1 MSNKPPLVLWFRR
14 DLRLADNPALSHA
27 LSVGAPILPIYIHS
41 PEEEPL
47 SQEGGASRWWLHHSL
62 AALDASLLERG
73 SRLFVFRGPAL
84 EVLRRVIAQTGAETV
99 CWNRRYEPD
108 LIKRDTSLKR
118 DLSEAGIRVVS
129 QPGNVLMEPWK
140 IETGS
145 GTPYRVF
152 TPFWK
157 ALREKVGPGFLEPAP
172 ERIPLPGKLPEALLL
187 ENLRLLPTRGWDK
200 AFYEIWQPGEESALK
215 KAKAFLDYPVA
226 AYSDLRDRP
235 AHSGTSRLSAHLVFG
250 EISPHRLLLLA
261 GGPHAPSAEAWIR
274 QLVWRDFAWHLLYH
288 YPHTVSQPLKE
299 EFGRF
304 PIRGVEPGR
313 IAWEK
318 GKTGYPIVDAGMR
331 ELWTT
336 GWMHNR
342 VRMIVASFLIKDLF
356 IPWQDGARWFR
367 DTLVDAD
374 LANNTLGWQWVAGCG
389 ADAAPY
395 FRIFNPVSQS
405 EKFDPDGHYL
415 RRWLPEL
422 SGLSGKLIHQPWLA
436 GSLKPKGYPSPIVN
450 HAEAREQAL
459 EAYQIMRQ
467 GAR

>member
-1 MSNKPPLVLWFRR
+1 
-14 DLRLADNPALSHA
+14 
-27 LSVGAPILPIYIHS
+27 
-41 PEEEPL
+41 
-47 SQEGGASRWWLHHSL
+47 
-62 AALDASLLERG
+62 
-73 SRLFVFRGPAL
+73 
-84 EVLRRVIAQTGAETV
+84 
-99 CWNRRYEPD
+99 
-108 LIKRDTSLKR
+108 
-118 DLSEAGIRVVS
+118 
-129 QPGNVLMEPWK
+129 
-140 IETGS
+140 
-145 GTPYRVF
+145 
-152 TPFWK
+152 
-157 ALREKVGPGFLEPAP
+157 
-172 ERIPLPGKLPEALLL
+172 
-187 ENLRLLPTRGWDK
+187 
-200 AFYEIWQPGEESALK
+200 
-215 KAKAFLDYPVA
+215 VA